1 LANFAKDHPLQLPV
15 SNPCLLSTLGHYM
28 TSDKALVEGCARGD
42 RKVQQELYTRFSR
55 KLLAICARYA
65 RSMPEAEDILQEGF
79 VKAFD
84 HIKNFRYESKLE
96 TWLTRIMINTALN
109 FQRKKLYLFP
119 MIDVEDIPLKE
130 DEKIS
135 LSGFHF
141 SELMTFVQSL
151 PDGCRVV
158 FNMFAI
164 EGYSHKEIS
173 EMLSISEGTSKSQY
187 SRARQLLMQRINSE
201 SKYGKIGEGTI

>member
-1 LANFAKDHPLQLPV
+1 
-15 SNPCLLSTLGHYM
+15 M

>member
-1 LANFAKDHPLQLPV
+1 
-15 SNPCLLSTLGHYM
+15 M
-28 TSDKALVEGCARGD
+28 ISDKALVDGCSRGD
-42 RKVQQELYTRFSR
+42 RKVQKALYDQFCR

-65 RSMPEAEDILQEGF
+65 RSVPDAEDILQEGF
-79 VKAFD
+79 IKAFE

-109 FQRKKLYLFP
+109 YHRKKLYLYP
-119 MIDVEDIPLKE
+119 MIDVDDVPLKE

-135 LSGFHF
+135 LAGFHLN
-141 SELMTFVQSL
+141 ELLKFVQSL

-158 FNMFAI
+158 FNLFAI

-173 EMLSISEGTSKSQY
+173 ERLSISEGTSKSQY
-187 SRARQLLMQRINSE
+187 SRARQLLKQRINSE
-201 SKYGKIGEGTI
+201 QEYGKLGKSKL

>member
-1 LANFAKDHPLQLPV
+1 
-15 SNPCLLSTLGHYM
+15 M
-28 TSDKALVEGCARGD
+28 SDKLLVDGCAKGD
-42 RKVQQELYTRFSR
+42 RKVQKALYDRFCR
-55 KLLAICARYA
+55 KLLAICVRYA
-65 RSMPEAEDILQEGF
+65 RSVPEAEDILQEGF
-79 VKAFD
+79 IKAFD

-109 FQRKKLYLFP
+109 YQRKKLYLFP
-119 MIDVEDIPLKE
+119 MIDVDDIPLKE

-135 LSGFHF
+135 LSGFHL
-141 SELMTFVQSL
+141 SELMMFVQSL

-173 EMLSISEGTSKSQY
+173 EILSISEGTSKSQY

-201 SKYGKIGEGTI
+201 KQYGRLGESKL

>member
-1 LANFAKDHPLQLPV
+1 
-15 SNPCLLSTLGHYM
+15 M
-28 TSDKALVEGCARGD
+28 ISDKELVDGCSKGD
-42 RKVQQELYTRFSR
+42 RKIQQQFYARFSR
-55 KLLAICARYA
+55 KLLAVCARYA
-65 RSMPEAEDILQEGF
+65 RSTAEAEDILQEGF
-79 VKAFD
+79 IKAFD
-84 HIKNFRYESKLE
+84 HVKHFRFESKLE

-109 FQRKKLYLFP
+109 YQRKKLYLFP
-119 MIDVEDIPLKE
+119 MIDVTEVPLKE
-130 DEKIS
+130 EENIS

-141 SELMTFVQSL
+141 NELLAFVQSL

-173 EMLSISEGTSKSQY
+173 EMLGISEGTSKSQY

-201 SKYGKIGEGTI
+201 REYAHTGEGKI

>member
-1 LANFAKDHPLQLPV
+1 
-15 SNPCLLSTLGHYM
+15 M
-28 TSDKALVEGCARGD
+28 TSDKVLVEGCSKGD
-42 RKVQQELYTRFSR
+42 RKVQQELYSRFSS

-65 RSMPEAEDILQEGF
+65 RSVPEAEDILQEGF
-79 VKAFD
+79 IKAFN

-109 FQRKKLYLFP
+109 YQRKKLYLFP
-119 MIDVEDIPLKE
+119 MIDVDEVPLKE
-130 DEKIS
+130 DENIS

-141 SELMTFVQSL
+141 NELLTFVQSL

-173 EMLSISEGTSKSQY
+173 ERLSISEGTSKSQY

-201 SKYGKIGEGTI
+201 KQYGKLGESKL